1 MLFAVL
7 STEPVRFTESPR
19 RLSNKLSQTPL
30 AWWPSAGWS
39 VARARV
45 SLQTQCVLQR
55 GERNVPEAPPVAWV
69 WGKAEMTLEPSL
81 SARAVVG
88 WGRSGCHV
96 HGARP
101 AAADGRPGR
110 SCRWARACEWPRLVS
125 GRSRP
130 FVQMLRAAGPG
141 RTGRGAGKR
150 DRTERGPPGRVEEQS
165 RAVASAPLGASG
177 GSVEHTSG
185 VTQPE

>member
-45 SLQTQCVLQR
+45 SLQTRRVLQR

-88 WGRSGCHV
+88 WGRSGRHV
-96 HGARP
+96 HGAGTELQVGPCVRV
-101 AAADGRPGR
+101 AEAGFRQKQA
-110 SCRWARACEWPRLVS
+110 
-125 GRSRP
+125 
-130 FVQMLRAAGPG
+130 LRA
-141 RTGRGAGKR
+141 
-150 DRTERGPPGRVEEQS
+150 D
-165 RAVASAPLGASG
+165 ASG
-177 GSVEHTSG
+177 GGPGAHR
-185 VTQPE
+185 

>member
-45 SLQTQCVLQR
+45 SLQTQRVLQR

-88 WGRSGCHV
+88 WGRSGRHV

-101 AAADGRPGR
+101 AAADGRQAGTELQVGPCVRVAEAGFR
-110 SCRWARACEWPRLVS
+110 QKQA
-125 GRSRP
+125 
-130 FVQMLRAAGPG
+130 LRA
-141 RTGRGAGKR
+141 
-150 DRTERGPPGRVEEQS
+150 D
-165 RAVASAPLGASG
+165 ASG
-177 GSVEHTSG
+177 GGPGAHR
-185 VTQPE
+185 

>member
-45 SLQTQCVLQR
+45 SLQTRRVLQR

-88 WGRSGCHV
+88 WGRSGRHV

-101 AAADGRPGR
+101 AAADGRQGR
-110 SCRWARACEWPRLVS
+110 SCRWAVRAS
-125 GRSRP
+125 GRGWFP
-130 FVQMLRAAGPG
+130 AEAGPSCRCFG
-141 RTGRGAGKR
+141 RRARGAQVGEQGSE
-150 DRTERGPPGRVEEQS
+150 TGQNEASPGRVEEQS

>member
-45 SLQTQCVLQR
+45 SLQTRRVLQR

-88 WGRSGCHV
+88 WGRSGRHV

-101 AAADGRPGR
+101 AAADGRRDGAAGGPVRASGR
-110 SCRWARACEWPRLVS
+110 GWFPAEAGPSCRCFGRRA
-125 GRSRP
+125 
-130 FVQMLRAAGPG
+130 
-141 RTGRGAGKR
+141 RGAQVGEQGSE
-150 DRTERGPPGRVEEQS
+150 TGQNEASPGRVEEQS
-165 RAVASAPLGASG
+165 LLWPRPPWELPGGAWS
-177 GSVEHTSG
+177 TP
-185 VTQPE
+185 PE